1 MVLAMSMASI
11 GERIGRSRRHSTSGL
26 QVGISCIK
34 SPLNSHS
41 LATIPHP
48 SSSVSHSSSAPTPQ
62 HSCSQ
67 QPRAFLS
74 LSLHKM
80 VSARFFAVLAAAA
93 AAVSAAP
100 IADLEL
106 PTNIT
111 EAVDRDLRNGE
122 MVVFGAEGRS
132 HIITEDTWALL
143 LKTMDVLP
151 EPPAVDEE
159 WLKAAEGL
167 AEIPV
172 NVTEGALDKRDCNS
186 NYQTVVDRT
195 ERFVDWDVQM
205 SPVVIGAGSKGIDIT
220 ISKSYAIAN
229 TVQVSAG
236 IDLTFVKDRLKSSLG
251 INYSRTWTTTQG
263 YLIRGT
269 VDAGYTGVVITRPW
283 TNRRY
288 GRTFQGCV
296 GSLRQTGTFMAD
308 SREEGSY
315 EGVSWVGGAITA
327 CLKKQ
332 TSLPLTRCNG
342 SGAFR

>member
-1 MVLAMSMASI
+1 
-11 GERIGRSRRHSTSGL
+11 
-26 QVGISCIK
+26 
-34 SPLNSHS
+34 
-41 LATIPHP
+41 
-48 SSSVSHSSSAPTPQ
+48 
-62 HSCSQ
+62 
-67 QPRAFLS
+67 
-74 LSLHKM
+74 M
-80 VSARFFAVLAAAA
+80 VSARFIAVLAAAA
-93 AAVSAAP
+93 TAVSAAP
-100 IADLEL
+100 IVGLEL

-132 HIITEDTWALL
+132 HIITEDTWSLL
-143 LKTMDVLP
+143 LKTMDILP

-159 WLKAAEGL
+159 WLKAAESL
-167 AEIPV
+167 TETPV
-172 NVTEGALDKRDCNS
+172 NATEAALGKRDCNS

-205 SPVVIGAGSKGIDIT
+205 SPVVIGVGSKGIDIT
-220 ISKSYAIAN
+220 ISKSYAVRN

-236 IDLTFVKDRLKSSLG
+236 IDLTLVKDRLKSGLG

-269 VDAGYTGVVITRPW
+269 VDDGYTGVVITRPW

-308 SREEGSY
+308 SHEEGSY

-327 CLKKQ
+327 CIKKQ
-332 TSLPLTRCNG
+332 RTIPLTRYNG
-342 SGAFR
+342 SGAF

>member
-1 MVLAMSMASI
+1 
-11 GERIGRSRRHSTSGL
+11 
-26 QVGISCIK
+26 
-34 SPLNSHS
+34 
-41 LATIPHP
+41 
-48 SSSVSHSSSAPTPQ
+48 
-62 HSCSQ
+62 
-67 QPRAFLS
+67 
-74 LSLHKM
+74 M
-80 VSARFFAVLAAAA
+80 VSARFVAVLAAAA
-93 AAVSAAP
+93 TAVSAAP
-100 IADLEL
+100 IVDLEL

-111 EAVDRDLRNGE
+111 EAADRDLRNGE

-132 HIITEDTWALL
+132 HIITEDTWSLL
-143 LKTMDVLP
+143 LKTMDILP

-159 WLKAAEGL
+159 WLKAAESL
-167 AEIPV
+167 TEIPV

-205 SPVVIGAGSKGIDIT
+205 SPVVIGVGSKGIDIT
-220 ISKSYAIAN
+220 ISKSYAVGN

-236 IDLTFVKDRLKSSLG
+236 IDLTLIKDRLKSSLG

-269 VDAGYTGVVITRPW
+269 VDNGYTGVVITRPW

-308 SREEGSY
+308 SHEEGSY

-327 CLKKQ
+327 CIKKQ
-332 TSLPLTRCNG
+332 SSIPLTRCNG

>member
-1 MVLAMSMASI
+1 
-11 GERIGRSRRHSTSGL
+11 
-26 QVGISCIK
+26 
-34 SPLNSHS
+34 
-41 LATIPHP
+41 
-48 SSSVSHSSSAPTPQ
+48 
-62 HSCSQ
+62 
-67 QPRAFLS
+67 
-74 LSLHKM
+74 M
-80 VSARFFAVLAAAA
+80 VSTRFFALLTAAA

-111 EAVDRDLRNGE
+111 EAADRDLRNGE

-132 HIITEDTWALL
+132 HIITEDTWHLL

-151 EPPAVDEE
+151 EPPTIDEE
-159 WLKAAEGL
+159 WLKAAENFT
-167 AEIPV
+167 EIPV
-172 NVTEGALDKRDCNS
+172 NITEGGLDKRDCNS

-220 ISKSYAIAN
+220 ISKSYSIAN

-236 IDLTFVKDRLKSSLG
+236 IDLTLIKDRLKSSLG

-269 VDAGYTGVVITRPW
+269 VDDGYTGVVITRPW

-327 CLKKQ
+327 CIKRQ
-332 TSLPLTRCNG
+332 RSIPLTRCNG